1 MRVGD
6 LPVLHNLKKRQKPN
20 KRLTTTTKAK
30 YNENRQQQLS
40 DGEICGE
47 DARAVTGG
55 ASSYSGNVWA
65 AKVLNEL
72 YQIVFVCCC
81 SFFVL
86 SSYFLIVHLHMFAAF
101 VLLFRSCSHRAYEE
115 TSSLTNI
122 YLLLLLFC
130 FILDLL
136 FLLLPALIFFL
147 LILFLQ
153 LLQELRCLFW
163 FALFDSS
170 PFFEH

>member
-6 LPVLHNLKKRQKPN
+6 LPVLHNFKKRQKPN

-86 SSYFLIVHLHMFAAF
+86 SSYFLIVQLHMFAAF
-101 VLLFRSCSHRAYEE
+101 VLLFRRCSHRAYEA

-130 FILDLL
+130 FILDLVACFDL
-136 FLLLPALIFFL
+136 FFINIVFAVAKRTPLFVLVRVVWFFT
-147 LILFLQ
+147 
-153 LLQELRCLFW
+153 
-163 FALFDSS
+163 
-170 PFFEH
+170 FFEH